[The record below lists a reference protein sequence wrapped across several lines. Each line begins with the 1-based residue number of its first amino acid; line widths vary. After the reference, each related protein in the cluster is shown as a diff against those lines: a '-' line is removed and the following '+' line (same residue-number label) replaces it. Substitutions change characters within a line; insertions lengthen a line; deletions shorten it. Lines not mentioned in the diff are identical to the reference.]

1 MSSVGIDIS
10 IDPSGAVSGGRVATA
25 SLDQVEAAA
34 VRADAATGTLREEM
48 NALAA
53 ASRSTSQA
61 QQQYLQSL
69 ASSTKA
75 ANQFTTATDNAGAS
89 MKQFRGF
96 AGQAGF
102 QISDIAIQLEAGA
115 NAATVFG
122 IQGGQLLG
130 ALNPIAGA
138 LATIA
143 GIAIGQ
149 FTGGMWGAQEATSE
163 LEKILKRTN
172 KEINEL
178 SETRARIAQI
188 DLTKKLNEDAQAVR
202 ELDVKIAVATQSIE
216 EKVKRIR
223 SISESGIIGRG
234 LLLAAEGS
242 VEDAEVELQGLLDQ
256 RTLLKESIAD
266 GSQVL
271 DRYKSRVDGTKLSE
285 EDLVRVER
293 DRAKTIDEMNN
304 NLKVLELRV
313 VGNNREAAVQEAV
326 FRSGAEAGS
335 EYAKTVATLAG
346 RQFDLEKQI
355 RSSASALKEF
365 DKDGE
370 YLTGLQR
377 QVEMVTLSARQQAI
391 LRAEYS
397 LSADA
402 TDEQVAKAREYA
414 AALYDLREAQRPAD
428 TSDRDFEASITGAS
442 LTLAAENES
451 VFEQLQNQ
459 RDMILLYQEAGIG
472 DAQAHADALVAIQ
485 RRTYQEQANIVSSGL
500 GSILRLQQ
508 AWGDDSSGVYKTLL
522 ATQKAATLYSVLLSS
537 YDAIGKAWASAP
549 FPANLPAVA
558 TATVETGALGAL
570 VEAATPAFA
579 TGGYVH
585 GAGTGT
591 SDSIPARLSMGE
603 FVMPARETS
612 RYAPELNAMRAGTF
626 DGGSGSVPK
635 VTVVNQTT
643 GRVDS
648 ASAQWVSRDELL
660 LTLREEVPSIVAGE
674 FTDPYSSTNRAMQQ
688 AYVTQRNL

>member
-1 MSSVGIDIS
+1 
-10 IDPSGAVSGGRVATA
+10 
-25 SLDQVEAAA
+25 VEAAA

-96 AGQAGF
+96 VGQAGF
-102 QISDIAIQLEAGA
+102 QISDIAIQLESGA

-402 TDEQVAKAREYA
+402 TDEQVTKARELA

-428 TSDRDFEASITGAS
+428 TSDRDFESDVTGMSRAI
-442 LTLAAENES
+442 AAENES

-459 RDMILLYQEAGIG
+459 RDMILLYQETGIG

-585 GAGTGT
+585 GPGTGT
-591 SDSIPARLSMGE
+591 SDGIQARLSMGE

-626 DGGSGSVPK
+626 DGGGGSVPK

-660 LTLREEVPSIVAGE
+660 LTLREEVPNVVAGE
-674 FTDPYSSTNRAMQQ
+674 FTDPYSATNRAMQQ

>member
-1 MSSVGIDIS
+1 MTVGIDIV
-10 IDPSGAVSGGRVATA
+10 IDPAGAVSGGRVATA

-75 ANQFTTATDNAGAS
+75 ANQLTTATDNAGNS

-96 AGQAGF
+96 VGQAGF
-102 QISDIAIQLEAGA
+102 QISDIAIQLESGA

-163 LEKILKRTN
+163 LEQILKRTN

-178 SETRARIAQI
+178 SQTRARIAQI

-223 SISESGIIGRG
+223 SISESNIIGRG
-234 LLLAAEGS
+234 LLLAVEGD
-242 VEDAEVELQGLLDQ
+242 VADAETELQGLLDR
-256 RTLLKESIAD
+256 RTLLKESIAE

-271 DRYKSRVDGTKLSE
+271 ERYKSRVDGTVLSE
-285 EDLVRVER
+285 EDLARVER
-293 DRAKTIDEMNN
+293 DRAKTVEEMNN

-313 VGNNREAAVQEAV
+313 AGNNREAAVQEAV
-326 FRSGAEAGS
+326 FRSGAEAGT
-335 EYAKTVATLAG
+335 EYANTVATLAG

-355 RSSASALKEF
+355 RASASALKEF

-370 YLTGLQR
+370 YLTSLQR
-377 QVEMVTLSARQQAI
+377 QVELVSLSARQQAI

-402 TDEQVAKAREYA
+402 TDEQIAKARELA
-414 AALYDLREAQRPAD
+414 AALYDAREAQRPAD
-428 TSDRDFEASITGAS
+428 TSDRDFESQVTGAS
-442 LTLAAENES
+442 RAIAAENES
-451 VFEQLQNQ
+451 IFEQLQNQ
-459 RDMILLYQEAGIG
+459 RDMILLYQETGIG

-508 AWGDDSSGVYKTLL
+508 AWGDDSSGIYKTLL
-522 ATQKAATLYSVLLSS
+522 VTQKAATLYSVLLSS

-558 TATVETGALGAL
+558 TATVETGALGAA
-570 VEAATPAFA
+570 VEAITPAFA
-579 TGGYVH
+579 TGGYVY

-626 DGGSGSVPK
+626 DGGGSGTAK
-635 VTVVNQTT
+635 VTVINQTT

-648 ASAQWVSRDELL
+648 AEAQWVSRDELL

-674 FTDPYSSTNRAMQQ
+674 FTDPYSQTNRAMQQ
-688 AYVTQRNL
+688 TYVTQRNL

>member
-1 MSSVGIDIS
+1 MTVGIDIV
-10 IDPSGAVSGGRVATA
+10 IDPAGAVSGGRVVTA

-34 VRADAATGTLREEM
+34 LRADAATGTLREEM

-75 ANQFTTATDNAGAS
+75 ANQLTTATDNARNS

-96 AGQAGF
+96 VGQAGF

-163 LEKILKRTN
+163 LEKILKLTN
-172 KEINEL
+172 KEMNEL
-178 SETRARIAQI
+178 SQTYAQVSQESLVKSINEDTEAINKLDVEISIAKQNLADMQKRIAEFS
-188 DLTKKLNEDAQAVR
+188 NF
-202 ELDVKIAVATQSIE
+202 S
-216 EKVKRIR
+216 
-223 SISESGIIGRG
+223 IGRG
-234 LLLAAEGS
+234 LFLALEGDP
-242 VEDAEVELQGLLDQ
+242 EKEIENLQKMEKE
-256 RTLLKESIAD
+256 RTLMAENREKQIEVYNRLEQRAK
-266 GSQVL
+266 GL
-271 DRYKSRVDGTKLSE
+271 TLSE

-293 DRAKTIDEMNN
+293 DRAKTVEEMNN

-313 VGNNREAAVQEAV
+313 AGNNREAAVQEAV
-326 FRSGAEAGS
+326 FRSGAEAGT
-335 EYAKTVATLAG
+335 EYANTVATLAG

-355 RSSASALKEF
+355 RASASALKEF

-370 YLTGLQR
+370 YLTSLQR
-377 QVEMVTLSARQQAI
+377 QVELVALSARQQAI

-402 TDEQVAKAREYA
+402 TDEQISKARELA
-414 AALYDLREAQRPAD
+414 AALYDAREAQRPAD
-428 TSDRDFEASITGAS
+428 TSDRDFEASVTGAS
-442 LTLAAENES
+442 LAIAKEEES
-451 VFEQLQNQ
+451 PLEKLQNE
-459 RDMILLYQEAGIG
+459 RDMILMYQEMGIG

-485 RRTYQEQANIVSSGL
+485 RRTYQEQGKVVSSGL
-500 GSILRLQQ
+500 GSILRLQE
-508 AWGDDSSGVYKTLL
+508 AWGDDSSGIYKTLL

-549 FPANLPAVA
+549 FPANLPAVG
-558 TATVETGALGAL
+558 TAAVETGALSAL

-579 TGGYVH
+579 TGGFVH
-585 GAGTGT
+585 GPGTGT
-591 SDSIPARLSMGE
+591 SDSIMARLSMGE
-603 FVMPARETS
+603 FVMPASQTT

-626 DGGSGSVPK
+626 DGGGSGDKRIVIE
-635 VTVVNQTT
+635 NHTT
-643 GRVDS
+643 GRIDS
-648 ASAQWVSRDELL
+648 VQQSITEAEVRIII
-660 LTLREEVPSIVAGE
+660 REEVPNVVAEE
-674 FTDPYSSTNRAMQQ
+674 FTNPYSSTNRSFQQ
-688 AYVTQRNL
+688 TYVAQRNL